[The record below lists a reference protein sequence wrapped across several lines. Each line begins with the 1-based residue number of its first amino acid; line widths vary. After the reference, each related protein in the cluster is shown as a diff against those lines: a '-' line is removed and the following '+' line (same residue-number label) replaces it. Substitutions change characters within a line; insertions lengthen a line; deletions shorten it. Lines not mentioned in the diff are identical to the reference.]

1 MERMP
6 RLGKANA
13 QTSCCLA
20 KPPLWIYMHDV
31 GFLKWIYLKVRHV
44 LKGRAVIFSF
54 PPQSGA
60 SFIDGAMNLA
70 CCVRGTFW
78 WWIQVA
84 VPEIAL
90 RFGAHLMALFSW
102 YWTER
107 ALVRALWGCT
117 RGFPPLWICGFLLL
131 CLHCQNK
138 CCCSKK
144 QKTKKPNLLY
154 ITWTLTVLT
163 QFSLKMLWIVIQLF
177 DFSLTFLSVSL
188 PIITRHKWVRDGNP

>member
-144 QKTKKPNLLY
+144 QKTKPLVHNLNFDCAY
-154 ITWTLTVLT
+154 TVLFENALNCYT
-163 QFSLKMLWIVIQLF
+163 TIWLFTYFSLC
-177 DFSLTFLSVSL
+177 LSSNHHQ
-188 PIITRHKWVRDGNP
+188 T